1 MLEEIKQI
9 LKISKVRWKC
19 DALTSGLVDK
29 VDFPMED
36 SCAKAK
42 KH

>member
-1 MLEEIKQI
+1 MLKEIKQT
-9 LKISKVRWKC
+9 LKISKVDWEY
-19 DALTSGLVDK
+19 DVQTSGLVNK
-29 VDFPMED
+29 MGFPMED